1 MSDFIQLFIY
11 KIGQF
16 IPVHLQFMLRVTDSQ
31 KHGTGTSPLHRTLRI
46 GGRIREAAMVEDVIK
61 IESLDARFETV
72 ERSLADRVTIDVLTQ
87 IHPQNMIVISRLSP
101 EQVYS
106 QQTAVEA
113 QVKLLLL
120 VWLFLKLM
128 CFRSNV

>member
-1 MSDFIQLFIY
+1 
-11 KIGQF
+11 
-16 IPVHLQFMLRVTDSQ
+16 
-31 KHGTGTSPLHRTLRI
+31 
-46 GGRIREAAMVEDVIK
+46 MVEDVIK
-61 IESLDARFETV
+61 IESLDARFETI

-113 QVKLLLL
+113 QVKLLLVGVVVSEIDVL
-120 VWLFLKLM
+120 QVE
-128 CFRSNV
+128 RIT